1 MGWWSKTIM
10 GGDTPLDFKSEFFDL
25 AGVDQF
31 NDREI
36 KVKKAFEESQDKFIK
51 GIDKVLKRWGC
62 GKPGSAYY
70 NDKKSIAFQVLAV
83 QMMTSGCVIKEE
95 LKSLMLEWIPKDE
108 WASED
113 NERKKRIDELIEILN
128 GYADNPVDIER
139 EGLFE
144 VLAKA
149 LRPEN

>member
-31 NDREI
+31 NDKGS

-62 GKPGSAYY
+62 GKTGSDYY
-70 NDKKSIAFQVLAV
+70 NDQKSIGFQVLAV
-83 QMMTSGCVIKEE
+83 QMMAHGCVIKEE
-95 LKSLMLEWIPKDE
+95 LNDLMLKWIVKDV
-108 WASED
+108 WASQD
-113 NERKKRIDELIEILN
+113 T
-128 GYADNPVDIER
+128 ER
-139 EGLFE
+139 EQRIKELEEALKNYNSKPTSIKSEGLLQKMFGE
-144 VLAKA
+144 
-149 LRPEN
+149 

>member
-31 NDREI
+31 NDKRP

-62 GKPGSAYY
+62 GKIGSEYY
-70 NDKKSIAFQVLAV
+70 NDQKSIGFQVLAV
-83 QMMTSGCVIKEE
+83 QMMTHGCVIKEE
-95 LKSLMLEWIPKDE
+95 LKGLMLEWIVKDV
-108 WASED
+108 WASQD
-113 NERKKRIDELIEILN
+113 
-128 GYADNPVDIER
+128 PER
-139 EGLFE
+139 EQRIKELVETLKNYNNKPTSIKSEGLLEKMFG
-144 VLAKA
+144 
-149 LRPEN
+149 N

>member
-31 NDREI
+31 NDKGP
-36 KVKKAFEESQDKFIK
+36 KVKKAFDESQDKFIK

-62 GKPGSAYY
+62 GKTGSDYY

-83 QMMTSGCVIKEE
+83 QMMETGCIIKEDIR
-95 LKSLMLEWIPKDE
+95 SLMLEWIPKDG
-108 WASED
+108 WAAED
-113 NERKKRIDELIEILN
+113 DERKEKIDKLLESLN
-128 GYADNPVDIER
+128 GYTGKPTGTEY
-139 EGLFE
+139 EGLLDKIYE
-144 VLAKA
+144 KMAGK
-149 LRPEN
+149 

>member
-31 NDREI
+31 NDKRS

-62 GKPGSAYY
+62 GKTGSEYY
-70 NDKKSIAFQVLAV
+70 NDQKSIGFQVLAV
-83 QMMTSGCVIKEE
+83 QMMVHGCVIKEE
-95 LKSLMLEWIPKDE
+95 LKDLMLKWIVKDV
-108 WASED
+108 WASQD
-113 NERKKRIDELIEILN
+113 
-128 GYADNPVDIER
+128 PER
-139 EGLFE
+139 EQRIKELE
-144 VLAKA
+144 EA
-149 LRPEN
+149 LKNYNNKPTSIKSESLLQKMFGN